1 MKHLRRAKLQ
11 KQIEVDIQQD
21 WTEILHKSM
30 AVQEFTIDAR
40 ADYSAV
46 LREELLREVGE
57 LAKNLLGLRTI
68 RLGLLATEVLNLKS
82 DLTLTTLRLHVK
94 LASANL
100 RMSTSGWTSESCQ
113 QLQTQFTCVIGAMDI
128 SC

>member
-1 MKHLRRAKLQ
+1 M
-11 KQIEVDIQQD
+11 I
-21 WTEILHKSM
+21 
-30 AVQEFTIDAR
+30 
-40 ADYSAV
+40 ADDTTASN
-46 LREELLREVGE
+46 RS
-57 LAKNLLGLRTI
+57 
-68 RLGLLATEVLNLKS
+68 LKS
-82 DLTLTTLRLHVK
+82 RVELDLNDLRLHVK